1 MHFAIE
7 KAKLV
12 KGETVDYNYTKTDDQ
27 GAKSKGS
34 ESLKAPV
41 HADLK
46 QAYANLDIHLAIMC
60 GYLKPAKVKDISLP
74 APELSEGFH
83 VTSFSLGGDED
94 DPGVVIS
101 GHYLKPDGKPVIL
114 NSPFYRLAGSEQSR
128 YIFMDDL
135 QARLERLDTEIR
147 AYVDGTKRGADS
159 QLNLFEEK
167 ETVTNIQ
174 VAEAHK
180 PVFKSGIPE
189 ADPEAMKRV
198 AAMYHEEAEVL
209 EETPNASK
217 LNTMLPPAGKK
228 KTSGKK
234 KVAQSAEAPSGEL
247 SEPETAE
254 PGPDDYVQ

>member
-1 MHFAIE
+1 MQFAIE

-12 KGETVDYNYTKTDDQ
+12 KGETLDYNYTKTDDK
-27 GAKSKGS
+27 GAKSKVT

-41 HADLK
+41 HGDLK

-60 GYLKPAKVKDISLP
+60 GYLTPARIKEIAMP

-114 NSPFYRLAGSEQSR
+114 NSPFYRFEGSEQSR

-135 QARLERLDTEIR
+135 QERIERLDTEIR
-147 AYVDGTKRGADS
+147 AYVGGSKRGEDP
-159 QLNLFEEK
+159 QLNLFDGKEKVTKVQVAPEEK
-167 ETVTNIQ
+167 PIFTTPGMGKMP
-174 VAEAHK
+174 A
-180 PVFKSGIPE
+180 

-198 AAMYHEEAEVL
+198 AAMDHEEA
-209 EETPNASK
+209 
-217 LNTMLPPAGKK
+217 
-228 KTSGKK
+228 
-234 KVAQSAEAPSGEL
+234 
-247 SEPETAE
+247 
-254 PGPDDYVQ
+254 